1 MDTNPAG
8 GPRNGPPGN
17 MTMRPPPSPGNG
29 TMNPNVR
36 PSFPNQ
42 RPPPQQQQQQQQ
54 HGGNPAGRA
63 PITSPFQR
71 QDPAS
76 GQQSVPMN
84 PNVRSLQH
92 QAPGNPSNPVRPP
105 GAAPPQRPMQQ
116 QLHQQQQQQPGS
128 QPPTP
133 TGQHPPQFA
142 GQGRPPVASFN
153 NGSQTQLRVGQNSPQ
168 SQHSLAMRP
177 PHMQPGQ
184 QPHVNGANIR
194 PSASHPN
201 LTGVPG
207 GPPGNRMTPP
217 SPSIS
222 ATRSPQIRPLQQN
235 QQTQGNGP
243 SPQHHPPQQP
253 PPQHQQ
259 PNLRPSASHP
269 HLVQQA
275 GIRPPPNQGSPVLAH
290 QTAVRPPTPLM
301 QHQPRPRPP
310 QAGPHGQPPSQFNQ
324 VQGAPGQAVQLD
336 MPSMNGGQPTNGAP
350 SPQQRPHLQP
360 QDMHQQ
366 QPQQRSPGARP
377 ILDQMRQ
384 QTQPSLPGQGAG
396 SPQSTQHLNPAQRP
410 LQRPTG
416 PSQPQPRQ
424 QQGPG
429 LVPLSPHRPPT
440 KEVHASSPPAH
451 GHDGQPMDANPTQGE
466 HGRVPN
472 ASPQQHNTHAPNQR
486 PANPQVAPGARPH
499 PQQGPPGPA
508 GFSGPHHPPR
518 PLQAPGSPAQRP
530 LGSAEIK
537 LPGPS
542 PNMASRPPPATQQH
556 QQPQALQAPVALVEP
571 EAPLSDSE
579 GAYDEEDDIEG
590 GGTRSTPPKSPA
602 AQNVAPPQAKP
613 AGGGPPHGP
622 PRGPPKVE
630 GHGVRKLS
638 GAAGSG
644 PVHIMQPSNN
654 PTSPPASAFPALGQ
668 PKPRVRPPPGNANI
682 TPYRPPE
689 RPSQAPVMY
698 SQSGQPA
705 TFSQTF
711 PAQEDKDSTPA
722 KSLVPQGADATSSSI
737 RPREGGLQKRVVA
750 SDSNAT
756 KSNIPGS
763 QLQPPPS
770 PKLHGFKGPAI
781 LSVSNHRTSS
791 SSKVKSLKTWM
802 IRGGLVY
809 LGYTAVFNCPPE
821 TTGVKGLYCKTT
833 NGIGGLVKP
842 FVAPHYNAHV
852 GPHVDRYIAP
862 VARQGHRIYVKV
874 ADPVVQGVFSAANTV
889 YRSTA
894 KKHVDSAKDQVIS
907 ILPYPFKPKSKAAD
921 KETEVVP
928 SETEQDKPHFDKISR
943 QPVHVQEPAH
953 ASESTEETVVH
964 DEGSVEDKVEDIV
977 VEHAPEAIVEEAT
990 PIVEEVQKVAEEVTV
1005 SHEEPVVVSE
1015 ENLKEVEEI
1024 KQDEVTGNEE
1034 DINAVEVDEQEP
1046 AKNEASEGSI
1056 YDKMAALK
1064 ASLKGLRED
1073 VKEPEQH
1080 EQQQQQQSEEALE
1093 ANVLESTET
1102 QIPADAVT
1110 EDTTFPVV
1118 EKESVEPTAESTIE
1132 FADKPTVLV
1141 EESEPSLVETTEAI
1155 VETPAVVLEGAA
1167 VPKEATLPEE
1177 TVIPES
1183 VESPAAE
1190 EEIRE
1195 ALPEVT
1201 EPVVDN
1207 AGVPESTQSQE
1218 PTEQLPESEKVE
1230 GESVSAEAE
1239 VKAEAEGVEQEEKKA
1254 EVKEEGETIFEQQ
1267 AASVSSSSS
1276 LEEEVEGEAA
1286 GHNGHDEL

>member
-8 GPRNGPPGN
+8 GPRTGPPGN

-116 QLHQQQQQQPGS
+116 QLHQQQQQQPGP

-142 GQGRPPVASFN
+142 GQGRPPVAFN

-253 PPQHQQ
+253 PPQHHQ

-324 VQGAPGQAVQLD
+324 VQQGAPGQA
-336 MPSMNGGQPTNGAP
+336 
-350 SPQQRPHLQP
+350 
-360 QDMHQQ
+360 
-366 QPQQRSPGARP
+366 
-377 ILDQMRQ
+377 
-384 QTQPSLPGQGAG
+384 
-396 SPQSTQHLNPAQRP
+396 
-410 LQRPTG
+410 
-416 PSQPQPRQ
+416 
-424 QQGPG
+424 
-429 LVPLSPHRPPT
+429 
-440 KEVHASSPPAH
+440 EVHASSPPAH

-499 PQQGPPGPA
+499 PQQGPPGPT

-613 AGGGPPHGP
+613 AGGGPP
-622 PRGPPKVE
+622 RGPPKVE
-630 GHGVRKLS
+630 GHGVWKLS

-763 QLQPPPS
+763 QLQ
-770 PKLHGFKGPAI
+770 
-781 LSVSNHRTSS
+781 TSS

-907 ILPYPFKPKSKAAD
+907 ILPYPFKPKLKAAD

-964 DEGSVEDKVEDIV
+964 DEGTVEETFADKVEDIV

-990 PIVEEVQKVAEEVTV
+990 PIVEEVQKVADEVTE
-1005 SHEEPVVVSE
+1005 SHEEPVAVSE
-1015 ENLKEVEEI
+1015 EILKEVEEI

-1080 EQQQQQQSEEALE
+1080 EQQQQQQQQSEEALE

-1102 QIPADAVT
+1102 QIPADAVS

-1118 EKESVEPTAESTIE
+1118 EKELVEPTAESTIE
-1132 FADKPTVLV
+1132 FADKPTVLA
-1141 EESEPSLVETTEAI
+1141 EESEPSLAETTEAI
-1155 VETPAVVLEGAA
+1155 VETPAVVPEGAA

-1177 TVIPES
+1177 AVIPES

-1201 EPVVDN
+1201 EPVVNN

-1239 VKAEAEGVEQEEKKA
+1239 VKAEVERVEQEEKKA